1 MARICFP
8 SFLIL
13 CQIFLNFHLADFKET
28 AQNPQNCKDFTCGF
42 LGTVGFP
49 FCESPRPDCGLIKLD
64 CAANNSIPKL
74 DLVGKKY
81 EVVEKDGNFLRVVD
95 RGLESLLGN
104 SSCETFYKNLSL
116 PDSPVISYDVYHYL
130 TLFRCDLGSDKS
142 GLGDLGSYNKCS
154 GFEVFYKENPY
165 EDLVNYGYV
174 VDRDTPAGCSRIE
187 LPIPLSTENRPHG
200 DGPFGLLKASF
211 LLEWRVS
218 GDCYECRDRGGRCLV
233 DERNRYRCSKGKVN
247 FRLVLRAVLGA
258 VGCVVVIIVI
268 FMVVRYKRR
277 RRNSLYALSRNTSSD
292 GGDLEGSNKD
302 YGVPIFSHKELQKA
316 TNHFAS
322 SRELGDGG
330 FGTVYYGKNYELC
343 YDQMFISTPKI
354 IVSNKLNIQFSF
366 YELSRSSPPDA
377 RLGP

>member
-28 AQNPQNCKDFTCGF
+28 AQNPQDCKDVTCGF

-64 CAANNSIPKL
+64 CAANSSHPEL

-165 EDLVNYGYV
+165 EDLKNYGYV

-187 LPIPLSTENRPHG
+187 LPIPLSTEIRSNG
-200 DGPFGLLKASF
+200 VGPFGLLNASF

-330 FGTVYYGKNYELC
+330 FATVYYGKNYE
-343 YDQMFISTPKI
+343 
-354 IVSNKLNIQFSF
+354 VS
-366 YELSRSSPPDA
+366 
-377 RLGP
+377 